1 MSAPRR
7 PDRIDEFLESL
18 GRVHVPPDLVP
29 DVMRRVRI
37 ERARRSPYRWLTAIA
52 AATIMLAIF
61 GTAAF
66 WVGSEREPAGSQA
79 PSAPASAGA
88 SATSSATIEP
98 TPVADE
104 TPTPTPAALGS
115 FDGSWAPIAE
125 APIPGR
131 LGHSAVWTGTEV
143 VVWGGDPSSA
153 RSDGAAYDP
162 ASDTWRVL
170 ATAPV
175 GGRYFHVAAWTGME
189 MLVWGGLDQARNGLG
204 DGAAYDLATDRWRRL
219 PAAPLVGTG
228 SQAAVWARDRW
239 IVVDGVPA
247 GAGPVRLGVAA
258 YRPNT
263 DSWSTLPGL
272 ELPSA
277 NAISVTS
284 TGEDLVLLA
293 TAFDAPA
300 RGFLL
305 RLGEPAP
312 AWRSIAEPPLVGL
325 SPQGTEL
332 WTGTEILVRAYVQGG
347 GDRVVAYDPN
357 LDRWRAATPPPAGLG
372 GGPNTWTGTLAIF
385 GLGTA
390 GTDRLTVYD
399 PGRDGWLAL
408 PRSGA
413 EIRESATQ
421 IWTGDRLIVWD
432 GPQDASSP
440 PPPGGL
446 AFVPAARYAIAAQEF
461 EGAGNAVRVEVADA
475 SGTLTDVRP
484 PTRAEMGSVDT
495 SQLGASGTRAV
506 AVPLGAQS
514 VLVEWIGG
522 PGDVAARVEIGQ
534 DGRSIDLMA
543 VPTYGDAIPVI
554 RAVVL
559 SFDRPIAAADIALT
573 FWGDIRQ

>member
-18 GRVHVPPDLVP
+18 GRAHVPPDLVP

-52 AATIMLAIF
+52 AATIVLAIF

-79 PSAPASAGA
+79 PSAPASPGA

-98 TPVADE
+98 TPIVDR

-115 FDGSWAPIAE
+115 FDGTWVPIAE

-131 LGHSAVWTGTEV
+131 LGNSAVWTGTEV

-162 ASDTWRVL
+162 ASDRWRVL
-170 ATAPV
+170 ATAPI
-175 GGRYFHVAAWTGME
+175 GGRFLHVAAWTGTE

-204 DGAAYDLATDRWRRL
+204 DGAAYDPVTDRWRRL
-219 PAAPLVGTG
+219 PVAPLAGTG
-228 SQAAVWARDRW
+228 SPAAVWARGRW
-239 IVVDGVPA
+239 IVVDGVPT
-247 GAGPVRLGVAA
+247 GDGPVRLDVAA
-258 YRPNT
+258 YQPDT
-263 DSWSTLPGL
+263 DRWSALPGL
-272 ELPSA
+272 ELPTA
-277 NAISVTS
+277 AAVSVTS
-284 TGEDLVLLA
+284 TGEELVLLA
-293 TAFDAPA
+293 TALDAPA
-300 RGFLL
+300 RGFIL
-305 RLGEPAP
+305 RLGEPDP
-312 AWRSIAEPPLVGL
+312 AWRPIAEPPLVSL
-325 SPQGTEL
+325 SPEGTEL
-332 WTGTEILVRAYVQGG
+332 WTGTEILVRASVQGG
-347 GDRVVAYDPN
+347 GDRLAAYDPN

-372 GGPNTWTGTLAIF
+372 GGPNTWTGTLGIF
-385 GLGTA
+385 GLGT
-390 GTDRLTVYD
+390 GGMDRLTVYD
-399 PGRDGWLAL
+399 PGRDGWLLL
-408 PRSGA
+408 PRPGA

-421 IWTGDRLIVWD
+421 TWTGDRLILWGGLQ
-432 GPQDASSP
+432 GPSSP

-446 AFVPAARYAIAAQEF
+446 AFVPAARYAMAAQDP
-461 EGAGNAVRVEVADA
+461 GGGNAVRVEVADA
-475 SGTLTDVRP
+475 SGTLTDVRAS
-484 PTRAEMGSVDT
+484 TRAEMGSVDT
-495 SQLGASGTRAV
+495 SQLGVNGAV

-534 DGRSIDLMA
+534 DGRSIDLIA

-573 FWGDIRQ
+573 FWGGIRE

>member
-18 GRVHVPPDLVP
+18 GRVQVPPDLVP
-29 DVMRRVRI
+29 DVMRRIRT

-52 AATIMLAIF
+52 VATIVLAIF

-66 WVGSEREPAGSQA
+66 LVGSEREPSDSQA
-79 PSAPASAGA
+79 PSAAASPGA
-88 SATSSATIEP
+88 SATSSATTEP
-98 TPVADE
+98 TPVVFE

-115 FDGSWAPIAE
+115 LDGTWVPIAE

-131 LGHSAVWTGTEV
+131 LGHSAVWTGTEMI
-143 VVWGGDPSSA
+143 VWGGDPSSA

-170 ATAPV
+170 ATAPIDV
-175 GGRYFHVAAWTGME
+175 RYLHVATWTGTE
-189 MLVWGGLDQARNGLG
+189 MLVWGGLDRADSGRS
-204 DGAAYDLATDRWRRL
+204 DGAAYDPARDRWRRL

-239 IVVDGVPA
+239 IVVDGVPT
-247 GAGPVRLGVAA
+247 GVDPLRLGVAA
-258 YRPNT
+258 YWPDT

-284 TGEDLVLLA
+284 SGEDLVLLA
-293 TAFDAPA
+293 TAFDGPA

-305 RLGEPAP
+305 SLGAPDP
-312 AWRSIAEPPLVGL
+312 AWRSIADPPLDGM
-325 SPQGTEL
+325 SSQGTEL
-332 WTGTEILVRAYVQGG
+332 WTGTEVLVRAAAAGG
-347 GDRVVAYDPN
+347 GGRVVAYDPN
-357 LDRWRAATPPPAGLG
+357 LDRWRAASPPPAGLG
-372 GGPNTWTGTLAIF
+372 GGLNTWTGTLAIF
-385 GLGTA
+385 GLGT
-390 GTDRLTVYD
+390 GGMDRLTVYD
-399 PGRDGWLAL
+399 PGRDGWLLL
-408 PRSGA
+408 PRPGA

-421 IWTGDRLIVWD
+421 TWTGDRLILWGGLQ
-432 GPQDASSP
+432 GPSSP

-446 AFVPAARYAIAAQEF
+446 AFVPVARYAIAAQEY

-475 SGTLTDVRP
+475 SGTLTDVRA

-495 SQLGASGTRAV
+495 SQLGVNGAV

-543 VPTYGDAIPVI
+543 VPTYGDAIPFV

-559 SFDRPIAAADIALT
+559 SFDHPIAAADIALT
-573 FWGDIRQ
+573 FWGDIRP